1 MELTL
6 DLVYNAQLVIK
17 KVTGTYPH
25 TDNCYECEVIYEAEP
40 ARNFTAQYVPMP
52 VLDMW
57 KLLQII
63 KDNVQGKHIV
73 QLIDTF
79 NRYGE
84 HMYKEASDVSAEDAA
99 KTDI

>member
-52 VLDMW
+52 VFDMW

-84 HMYKEASDVSAEDAA
+84 HKYQEASDVAAEDAA
-99 KTDI
+99 GADI

>member
-40 ARNFTAQYVPMP
+40 ARNFTAQFIPMP
-52 VLDMW
+52 VFDMW

-63 KDNVQGKHIV
+63 QDDVHRNRLV
-73 QLIDTF
+73 QLVDTF

-84 HMYKEASDVSAEDAA
+84 HMYQEASDVAAEDAA
-99 KTDI
+99 GADI